1 VNERVYAIALTAFRE
16 SIRDRILFAV
26 LGLGAASVFFGLSLG
41 SLSNNEAVRVLVD
54 HGLLTISLLSNL
66 IAVFLG
72 ANFLYKEVELRT
84 LYVLLAKPVQR
95 HEVVV
100 GKYVGILLAVLVFV
114 MFTAALLLSL
124 VTLVA
129 ADETATGIQR
139 ATENLGI
146 AARLV
151 ASRGARLGVLTAIF
165 VGGPALLLVGP
176 VRRRLS
182 LSAVVPILATLLAAV
197 AVIARM
203 VAPDDAAFVLW
214 GCTLTLCEVL
224 ITAAFSMLFSS
235 FSTPFVTGLMSVGV
249 FVICRSTWL
258 MQHLPRNVPAAV
270 RAGLEGLVRVV
281 PNLHLFVPER
291 PVLLPERLSDS
302 VARHVAGNFGYAAVW
317 ATLLMGIA
325 VATFRKR
332 DLV

>member
-1 VNERVYAIALTAFRE
+1 MNERVYAIALTAFRE

-26 LGLGAASVFFGLSLG
+26 LGLGTASVLFGLSLG
-41 SLSNNEAVRVLVD
+41 SISNNEAVRVLVD
-54 HGLLTISLLSNL
+54 HGLLTVSLLSNL

-100 GKYVGILLAVLVFV
+100 GKYVGILMAVLVFV

-129 ADETATGIQR
+129 ADESATGIQR
-139 ATENLGI
+139 AAENLGV

-151 ASRGARLGVLTAIF
+151 SSRGARLGVLAAVF
-165 VGGPALLLVGP
+165 LGGPALLFVGP

-182 LSAVVPILATLLAAV
+182 LAAVVPVLAAFLAAV

-214 GCTLTLCEVL
+214 GCTLTVCEVL

-235 FSTPFVTGLMSVGV
+235 FSTPFVTGLMSTGV

-258 MQHLPRNVPAAV
+258 MQHLPRSVPGAL
-270 RAGLEGLVRVV
+270 RAGLQGVVRVV

-291 PVLLPERLSDS
+291 PILVPERLTES
-302 VARHVAGNFGYAAVW
+302 VPRYVAGNLGYAAVW

-325 VATFRKR
+325 VAAFRKR